1 MQTTA
6 PHLHRSYLCLTKT
19 TKRQE
24 KYCTTTLISKGRNFT
39 YESSWFPTLLPTAE
53 IQSLLNSL
61 GITPCPSA
69 HFYSTVEVRPFILF
83 PLHAKEAQ
91 TFISDRRIQ
100 TGSILHGLY
109 QAAYPPGTTLPTPL
123 ELLQSSVQRPTST
136 KST

>member
-53 IQSLLNSL
+53 IQKPVKLSWHHSLSKCTLLFHSRSEA
-61 GITPCPSA
+61 IYFISTPCQRSSDLHFRQEDINRVHSAWIVPSCLSPRNHSA
-69 HFYSTVEVRPFILF
+69 H
-83 PLHAKEAQ
+83 
-91 TFISDRRIQ
+91 TF
-100 TGSILHGLY
+100 G
-109 QAAYPPGTTLPTPL
+109 PTA
-123 ELLQSSVQRPTST
+123 EFCT
-136 KST
+136 KTYIY